1 MKLSN
6 LGSFLTPIVTIIR
19 AKGVTNSL
27 THSLL
32 GGDVIHGQPF
42 SLIVYKRKKRC
53 FIEIH
58 GKTIFLIL
66 DSKLTFSS
74 WFIYFVR
81 HILIAQFLA
90 IHDLLNLF
98 LYCVYRRE
106 KVYIR
111 VRVCVCVYVRE
122 SERERV
128 EVKKRERHR

>member
-90 IHDLLNLF
+90 IHDLSG
-98 LYCVYRRE
+98 
-106 KVYIR
+106 VYILAIFPPLEWGEKYR
-111 VRVCVCVYVRE
+111 HFLKFGEENRPSTE
-122 SERERV
+122 
-128 EVKKRERHR
+128 KKIWGR